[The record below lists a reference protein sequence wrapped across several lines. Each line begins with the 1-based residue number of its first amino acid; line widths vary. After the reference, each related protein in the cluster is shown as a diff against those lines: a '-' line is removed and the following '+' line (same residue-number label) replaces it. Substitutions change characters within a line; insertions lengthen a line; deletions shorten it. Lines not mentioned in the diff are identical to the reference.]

1 MKVLLAGIG
10 ILAMLCHRQG
20 ETKKLPETKMIKA
33 PRTMRGASFSRAFL
47 DRDREKGYNKNNQ
60 RPCAEKRD
68 PEADF
73 DRTFIARG
81 QF

>member
-1 MKVLLAGIG
+1 
-10 ILAMLCHRQG
+10 
-20 ETKKLPETKMIKA
+20 MIKV
-33 PRTMRGASFSRAFL
+33 PRIVRGASFSRAFL
-47 DRDREKGYNKNNQ
+47 DRDREKGYNKNKQ
-60 RPCAEKRD
+60 RPCAENRY